1 MPEAT
6 ASPGRASAVSNAIN
20 RLHRDF
26 YGRGGTTARTV
37 IQRNFVVVFLDDIY
51 TQVERTLIEDGK
63 IDTVRETRAE
73 FQLTMTERFSTAIE
87 EIMGRRVIAFMSQ
100 VHFQPDMAAEIF
112 VLDPQDGESKTDVT
126 DESGAH

>member
-87 EIMGRRVIAFMSQ
+87 RDYLA
-100 VHFQPDMAAEIF
+100 PWPAELAEQRYLERF
-112 VLDPQDGESKTDVT
+112 AKLAK
-126 DESGAH
+126 